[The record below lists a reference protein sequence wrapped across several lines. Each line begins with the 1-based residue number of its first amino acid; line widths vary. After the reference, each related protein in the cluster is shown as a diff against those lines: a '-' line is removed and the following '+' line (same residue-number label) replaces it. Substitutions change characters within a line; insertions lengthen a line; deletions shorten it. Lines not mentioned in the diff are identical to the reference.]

1 MLPRFEIV
9 AVTAEASPKA
19 APRNQ
24 DRALVFHVESGR
36 CGAGVVVC
44 DGVGSLAR
52 SGDVAERVAQL
63 AANHALSF
71 GITSGVS
78 ACAQYAAHALGPVED
93 GATTLIAVGADEL
106 GFVAFTQVGNGSLF
120 DITVDTDLGTPR
132 LHTAELTT
140 PHVSFAD
147 GRPLLSSFLPAA
159 SPEHLAAVS
168 GVLLPCPG
176 RVRVL
181 LACSD
186 GVATGEE
193 RAIGIAP
200 DGSQWRFTP
209 RPLSTLLGDLT
220 SGWTDVLGSED
231 LASALGAL
239 LQRSL
244 DALAADDRLDDDAT
258 VGVVFVRAADGA
270 RP

>member
-1 MLPRFEIV
+1 MPPAFEIV
-9 AVTAEASPKA
+9 AVTAGASPKDPA
-19 APRNQ
+19 RNQ
-24 DRALVFHVESGR
+24 DRALVFEVEPEPS
-36 CGAGVVVC
+36 GAGVVVC
-44 DGVGSLAR
+44 DGVGSLAG

-63 AANHALSF
+63 AAEHVLSF
-71 GITSGVS
+71 GIASGVP
-78 ACAQYAAHALGPVED
+78 ACAQYAARALGPVED
-93 GATTLIAVGADEL
+93 GATTLIAVGADEF

-147 GRPLLSSFLPAA
+147 GRPLLSSFLPAR

-181 LACSD
+181 IACSD

-200 DGSQWRFTP
+200 DGSAWRSTP
-209 RPLSTLLGDLT
+209 RPLATLLGDLA
-220 SGWTDVLGSED
+220 SGWTDVIGCED
-231 LASALGAL
+231 VTAALGAL

-244 DALAADDRLDDDAT
+244 DALTADDRLDDDAT
-258 VGVVFVRAADGA
+258 VGVVLVRTADGA
-270 RP
+270 QS